1 MLFFLIDFYHIYKV
15 SRSVMLR
22 VGLPAKVLDNQRMSS
37 FVAETSRSLHQVQFS
52 IIPVMIL

>member
-1 MLFFLIDFYHIYKV
+1 
-15 SRSVMLR
+15 MLR